1 MQLSLQALRVTE
13 TVWQKDSSFRGEI
26 TPTKAGPHADTDI
39 HEYHSYKNIVHAFYQ
54 EYSTWNNI
62 LFSNKNIHRY
72 FSRYTL

>member
-39 HEYHSYKNIVHAFYQ
+39 HEYHSYKNIVHGTIFYFPIKTSIDTSVDTP
-54 EYSTWNNI
+54 YRM
-62 LFSNKNIHRY
+62 IHI
-72 FSRYTL
+72 